1 MTTTISLTGV
11 TRRYRGHVAL
21 DDVTL
26 DLQGPTIT
34 GLLGRNGAGKTT
46 LMRIIAAQQFP
57 SAGQVL
63 VLGASPVEN
72 DAILRRMVFV
82 REDQVFPDIRVRDAL
97 RMAALFYPNWSTELA
112 DDLVAEFELPSRRP
126 VKKLSRGMRSALSI
140 VIGLAARTEVVL
152 FDEPY
157 AGLDAVARQ
166 VFYDRLLLDYA
177 EHPRTVLLST
187 HLVDEVAGLLDQ
199 VVIISR
205 GRVVL
210 NAAADDLRGRY
221 TSVSGPSAAVAELVA
236 GRPTWERRTLASQEA
251 VVLAEPLD
259 ESDRLR
265 AQELHLRMEPLS
277 LQQMLV
283 AVSGQAGEDS
293 LERTN
298 A

>member
-1 MTTTISLTGV
+1 MTTTISLAGV
-11 TRRYRGHVAL
+11 SRHYRGHVAL

-26 DLQGPTIT
+26 DVQGPTIT

-57 SAGQVL
+57 TAGQVL

-97 RMAALFYPNWSTELA
+97 RMASRFYPNWNAELA
-112 DDLVAEFELPSRRP
+112 DDLVAEFDLPSRRP

-166 VFYDRLLLDYA
+166 VFYDRLLLEYA
-177 EHPRTVLLST
+177 EHPRTILLST

-199 VVIISR
+199 VVIINR
-205 GRVVL
+205 GRLVL
-210 NAAADDLRGRY
+210 NAPADDLRGRY

-236 GRPTWERRTLASQEA
+236 GRATWERRRLASQEA
-251 VVLAEPLD
+251 VVLAEPLN

-283 AVSGQAGEDS
+283 AVSGQGAEDS

>member
-1 MTTTISLTGV
+1 MTTTISLAGV

-97 RMAALFYPNWSTELA
+97 RIAALFYPNWNAELA
-112 DDLVAEFELPSRRP
+112 DDLVAEFELPSHRSVRR
-126 VKKLSRGMRSALSI
+126 LSRGMRSAVSI

-187 HLVDEVAGLLDQ
+187 HLVDEVAGLLDH
-199 VVIISR
+199 VVMIHR

-210 NAAADDLRGRY
+210 NEAADDLRGRY
-221 TSVSGPSAAVAELVA
+221 TSVSGPAAAVAELVA
-236 GRPTWERRTLASQEA
+236 GRATWERRRLASQEA

-259 ESDRLR
+259 EADRLR

-283 AVSGQAGEDS
+283 AVSGQGAEDP
-293 LERTN
+293 LERTH